1 MAKFIYRMQS
11 ILDIKEK
18 LEEQARKEFAAA
30 RMHLNEEEE
39 KLALLKGRKS
49 SYEEQG
55 RELQKSGL
63 NVLDILTNR
72 NAITRMQEF
81 IEIQRDAV
89 EAANMQLEKARIK
102 LRTAMQES
110 KTQEKLRER
119 AFEEFIR
126 EENAREAKEVD
137 ELVSY
142 TYSAASAGR
151 SNKDGAEESYAIG

>member
-18 LEEQARKEFAAA
+18 LEEQARNEFAAA
-30 RMHLNEEEE
+30 RMRLNEEEE
-39 KLALLKGRKS
+39 KLALLKERKA

-72 NAITRMQEF
+72 DAIARMQEF
-81 IEIQRDAV
+81 IEIQMGAV
-89 EAANMQLEKARIK
+89 EAANAQLEKARIK

-119 AFEEFIR
+119 AFEEFVR

-142 TYSAASAGR
+142 TYSVSSAGR

>member
-1 MAKFIYRMQS
+1 
-11 ILDIKEK
+11 
-18 LEEQARKEFAAA
+18 
-30 RMHLNEEEE
+30 
-39 KLALLKGRKS
+39 
-49 SYEEQG
+49 
-55 RELQKSGL
+55 
-63 NVLDILTNR
+63 
-72 NAITRMQEF
+72 MQEF